1 MATHAILGKSG
12 GDTSLKGTWQQG
24 MGMGMGME
32 NDADGRCRGSHL
44 GSDGLMESAD
54 DWSKELGRN

>member
-12 GDTSLKGTWQQG
+12 EDTSLKGTWQQ
-24 MGMGMGME
+24 GMGME